1 MSEIPYLPHLC
12 RYEVPV
18 VSFIT
23 VRGTFIQTIP
33 YVIRRYFKHLVKS
46 NTVKKN
52 WPLEPGPAQ
61 SDGSGSIQIPRLRN
75 LSTS

>member
-1 MSEIPYLPHLC
+1 MSEIPYLSHLC

-46 NTVKKN
+46 NTVKKIGL
-52 WPLEPGPAQ
+52 WSRGRLKVTAPAPFKYH
-61 SDGSGSIQIPRLRN
+61 GSE
-75 LSTS
+75 T